1 MKTQISKNRERYEAL
16 KFGAEFAKLV
26 YSLIE
31 ILRFEHLGK
40 EVEDLLEENK
50 LYCIEFTKV
59 VYDHEKGQDF
69 LRGLKLID
77 FMRKKE
83 LVEKNRDHRMEID
96 KIVEE
101 WDNVKKMHECMAKV
115 STDINIEF
123 KLCNF
128 KDKKFIVI
136 SPESYKEIKDILN
149 KNIKIL
155 EDCVSDKEIFQI
167 SNKIYMNLKSFKEN
181 LLELYD
187 IVDKIEINQINL
199 EKQMGRA
206 NLLQKNQDM
215 FMKLKQAESY
225 YKSLIDQIE
234 EKPKVLELLKV
245 KEIVYECNLNL
256 QKTIHEIPNDL

>member
-16 KFGAEFAKLV
+16 KFAAEFAKLV
-26 YSLIE
+26 YNLIE

-40 EVEDLLEENK
+40 EIEDLLEENK
-50 LYCIEFTKV
+50 LYCLEFTKV

-69 LRGLKLID
+69 IQGLKLID

-115 STDINIEF
+115 STEINVEF

-128 KDKKFIVI
+128 KDKKFII
-136 SPESYKEIKDILN
+136 IDQESYKEIKELLN
-149 KNIKIL
+149 RNIKIL
-155 EDCVSDKEIFQI
+155 EDCVSDKEIFSV
-167 SNKIYMNLKSFKEN
+167 SNKIFINLKTFKES

-187 IVDKIEINQINL
+187 IIDKIENNQINL
-199 EKQMGRA
+199 ERQMLRA
-206 NLLQKNQDM
+206 NVLQKNQDS

-225 YKSLIDQIE
+225 YKSLIDHIE
-234 EKPKVLELLKV
+234 EKPKILDLLKV
-245 KEIVYECNLNL
+245 KEIIFECNMNL
-256 QKTIHEIPNDL
+256 QKTLHDIPN